1 MRKNGNGSHK
11 VLSRLIRIVIDMP
24 EVDQQ
29 NLLEK
34 LERSSLTEM
43 REHLREPSFIAVDCS
58 SQDVCY
64 TDFIQDISN
73 GGVFIQAEGNF
84 FVGQQITLTFSLPK
98 TNKDI
103 TVQGEVVRVDLQG
116 IGVKFNEPLAT
127 L

>member
-43 REHLREPSFIAVDCS
+43 REHLRKPSFIPVDCS

-84 FVGQQITLTFSLPK
+84 YIGQQITLTFSLPK
-98 TNKDI
+98 TKKDI

>member
-11 VLSRLIRIVIDMP
+11 VLSHLIRIVIDMP

-43 REHLREPSFIAVDCS
+43 REHLRKPSFIAVDCS

-84 FVGQQITLTFSLPK
+84 YIGQQITLTFSLPK
-98 TNKDI
+98 TKKDI